1 LIYAGKS
8 VLNVQLNAK
17 NTTWNIAAIVLKFA
31 EDVKKPAARMRR
43 KKISGKTKKSLI
55 SGEINYI
62 G

>member
-55 SGEINYI
+55 SG
-62 G
+62 